1 MKFIITENQKILI
14 QQKIYNFVEDL
25 IPDDFYLMYYKNGED
40 VSKPKKISDI
50 DSFELIDDIYVVF
63 RVYLPNYWTLSARN
77 KIENS
82 PMLEMSLKKEELL
95 NSLFGDRW
103 HESIKDWVKHNL
115 NDVLPEPIEI
125 KSISNR

>member
-1 MKFIITENQKILI
+1 MKFIITENQKMLI

-25 IPDDFYLMYYKNGED
+25 VPDDFYIMYYKNNENVD
-40 VSKPKKISDI
+40 KPKKLSDI

-82 PMLEMSLKKEELL
+82 PTLQMSLKKEELL

-103 HESIKDWVKHNL
+103 HESIKYWVKYNL

-125 KSISNR
+125 KSIRQ